1 MCYEWNMLY
10 ETNMQFYDE
19 KHAIWEKHAI
29 LWWKIMQYERNMQF
43 YDEKSCTNY
52 LKLKSQHSKQHVVA
66 KQMTLF
72 SFEGADSII
81 TQLDHVYEFG
91 PHHTGS
97 SYSAV

>member
-1 MCYEWNMLY
+1 MHNLTTVLCVMSETCFMRQTCNFMMKNMHY
-10 ETNMQFYDE
+10 ET
-19 KHAIWEKHAI
+19 
-29 LWWKIMQYERNMQF
+29 NMQF